1 MFYMERVYSPYQK
14 MCLNLMGI
22 VRWERR
28 LQTEVEL
35 CFLTQPECTRTT
47 LLLGK
52 AANERSPRR
61 ASNLVHDGDERMQPT
76 QPKSKV
82 GRVNATKLVV
92 LGRQGGAASE
102 DEASKDMLNKL
113 LKAIHWENN
122 LCSFAKICTKSLSPL
137 EKKSHQHPL
146 SEGSKKGIQEIL
158 IFGYD
163 IARALLNRGF
173 DKPDVLKWQDPV
185 KDYTQIKVIVLP
197 ALIDLHQNGSQKRM
211 AWDVLKKTLTMT

>member
-1 MFYMERVYSPYQK
+1 MESVYSPYQK
-14 MCLNLMGI
+14 MCLDLMGI

-28 LQTEVEL
+28 LQTEVEF
-35 CFLTQPECTRTT
+35 CFLSQPE
-47 LLLGK
+47 
-52 AANERSPRR
+52 
-61 ASNLVHDGDERMQPT
+61 
-76 QPKSKV
+76 
-82 GRVNATKLVV
+82 NATKLVV
-92 LGRQGGAASE
+92 LGRRGGAASE

-163 IARALLNRGF
+163 IARALLNQVF

-211 AWDVLKKTLTMT
+211 AWDVLKKTLTMS